1 MPCKN
6 GAMGT
11 ETECIEVVKEDDFK
25 KGTSE
30 LRTGVELS
38 QVMWEGE
45 YSSLPGKS
53 RYKGLKTKVDVTLS
67 KKENY
72 RSVDCSTEVGGGD

>member
-1 MPCKN
+1 MGQRDVNEIITQIHHEKQWNMPCKN

-11 ETECIEVVKEDDFK
+11 ETECIEVVTEDDLK

-53 RYKGLKTKVDVTLS
+53 RYKGL
-67 KKENY
+67 
-72 RSVDCSTEVGGGD
+72 